1 MRHYVWGGLD
11 VPITQR
17 FGVNPADY
25 DQFGYVGHNGLD
37 LGLLNG
43 TRLYAATDGTVAF
56 AGNDPGGY
64 GWNVYVL
71 STDGGAWICAHMTAG
86 SLAVALGDV
95 VSRGEYLGLSDNTGN
110 STGPHLHFGRR
121 PPNWNPANGY
131 GGWIDPLPWLVALQE
146 QEEAGVATIAEL
158 EAKIAELNGTNNA
171 LAGQVRD
178 LEAEIRGLNGVNT
191 TLEAQRANCEA
202 LKQEVESQLRAQ
214 LEELQRRFDAIHQ
227 TSRSVV
233 HGNGTMRIQ
242 YSDEQYD
249 EVEVSLRQ
257 P

>member
-1 MRHYVWGGLD
+1 MRHFVWHD
-11 VPITQR
+11 QDFPITQR
-17 FGVNPADY
+17 FGVNPEAY
-25 DQFGYVGHNGLD
+25 AVFGYRGHNGLD
-37 LGLLNG
+37 IGTPNG
-43 TRLYAATDGTVAF
+43 TRLSAATDGTVAF
-56 AGNDPGGY
+56 AGDDPGGY
-64 GWNVYVL
+64 GINVYVL
-71 STDGGAWICAHMTAG
+71 STDGGAWICAHLQRG
-86 SLAVALGDV
+86 SLAVAFGDV

-110 STGPHLHFGRR
+110 STGPHLHVGYR
-121 PPNWNPANGY
+121 PPHWNPANGY

-146 QEEAGVATIAEL
+146 EEDGVATIAEL
-158 EAKIAELNGTNNA
+158 EAKIAELNGTNSA

-178 LEAEIRGLNGVNT
+178 LEAEIRGLNGVNS

-202 LKQEVESQLRAQ
+202 LKQEIEGQLRAQ

-233 HGNGTMRIQ
+233 HGNGTIRIQ